1 MQPYV
6 DYRLAGLDPQDNWGM
21 NYYEYSCP
29 PTRWNPSKSRTS
41 GAMSGGLRLV
51 QTDAA
56 VSPGNSGGPM
66 VNGRG
71 QMVGVVSFGFVGR
84 GVEGLNFAVSID
96 DALDALG
103 VSRGVE

>member
-1 MQPYV
+1 
-6 DYRLAGLDPQDNWGM
+6 
-21 NYYEYSCP
+21 
-29 PTRWNPSKSRTS
+29 
-41 GAMSGGLRLV
+41 
-51 QTDAA
+51 
-56 VSPGNSGGPM
+56 M